1 MNPVEDTVS
10 SNTQI
15 DSAAKLTPTQRRR
28 ERRRRKK
35 AAETSTRTLTGELAA
50 EATAGAS
57 TEESTSTAIE
67 TPTSGELQE
76 AAPTRTRRR
85 RRRTP
90 ASATATAEPS
100 ADEVTA
106 PAEVPQASEEL
117 QETAPPRSR
126 RRRRRTPTS
135 ATATAEPSAGEVTA
149 PAEVPQASE
158 EQPET
163 APTRTRRRRRR
174 TPASAQAAAEASTD
188 EATAPAEVP
197 QASEEQPEE
206 AAPTR
211 TRQRRRRTPA
221 SAQAA
226 AEASTDEATA
236 PAEVPQASEEQPE
249 EAAPT
254 RTRQRRRAAPTS
266 AQAPEPAPEGKES
279 RYEEL
284 AEMADLPSPRKRR
297 AEAADSVAA
306 EGAEGKSASG
316 SFAHPA
322 EEEFSHL
329 LNFYGVKWLYE
340 PRSFPLRWEGNRT
353 VEMFTPDFYLPEEDL
368 FVELTTLKQS
378 LVTEKNRKLRHLR
391 ELYPDINIKLLYRRD
406 IHRLLAKYGYGPLAD
421 EEIQGIERVLI
432 TKPQIERR
440 VAELGR
446 QISAD
451 YEGEQPVLV
460 GVLRGVACFMS
471 DLMRQITLPL
481 SIDFM
486 AISTFDGSDGSG
498 VRITKDLDIDLAGR
512 HVLLVEDIVDTGMT
526 LNYLLHNLTSRGTA
540 SLKVCTLL
548 DKRVRRL
555 ADFKLDY
562 VGFEAPDEF
571 LVGYGLD
578 YLEKYRNLPFIG
590 ILKPGEQPATPAGR
604 GRRRPRKP
612 AATV

>member
-163 APTRTRRRRRR
+163 APTRTRR
-174 TPASAQAAAEASTD
+174 
-188 EATAPAEVP
+188 
-197 QASEEQPEE
+197 
-206 AAPTR
+206 
-211 TRQRRRRTPA
+211 RRRRTPA

>member
-1 MNPVEDTVS
+1 M
-10 SNTQI
+10 
-15 DSAAKLTPTQRRR
+15 AA
-28 ERRRRKK
+28 
-35 AAETSTRTLTGELAA
+35 
-50 EATAGAS
+50 
-57 TEESTSTAIE
+57 
-67 TPTSGELQE
+67 
-76 AAPTRTRRR
+76 
-85 RRRTP
+85 
-90 ASATATAEPS
+90 
-100 ADEVTA
+100 
-106 PAEVPQASEEL
+106 
-117 QETAPPRSR
+117 
-126 RRRRRTPTS
+126 
-135 ATATAEPSAGEVTA
+135 
-149 PAEVPQASE
+149 
-158 EQPET
+158 
-163 APTRTRRRRRR
+163 
-174 TPASAQAAAEASTD
+174 
-188 EATAPAEVP
+188 
-197 QASEEQPEE
+197 
-206 AAPTR
+206 
-211 TRQRRRRTPA
+211 
-221 SAQAA
+221 
-226 AEASTDEATA
+226 
-236 PAEVPQASEEQPE
+236 
-249 EAAPT
+249 
-254 RTRQRRRAAPTS
+254 
-266 AQAPEPAPEGKES
+266 
-279 RYEEL
+279 
-284 AEMADLPSPRKRR
+284 LPSPRKRR
-297 AEAADSVAA
+297 AEAAAELAA
-306 EGAEGKSASG
+306 PESAEALSASG
-316 SFAHPA
+316 PFAHPA

-486 AISTFDGSDGSG
+486 SISTFDGSDGSG
-498 VRITKDLDIDLAGR
+498 VRITKDLDIDLKGR

-548 DKRVRRL
+548 DKQIRRL

-562 VGFEAPDEF
+562 VGFEVPDEF

-590 ILKPGEQPATPAGR
+590 ILKPGEQPAAPAGR

-612 AATV
+612 VSTV

>member
-50 EATAGAS
+50 EATAEAS

-67 TPTSGELQE
+67 TPTSGEQPE

-100 ADEVTA
+100 A
-106 PAEVPQASEEL
+106 EE
-117 QETAPPRSR
+117 S
-126 RRRRRTPTS
+126 TPT
-135 ATATAEPSAGEVTA
+135 AIETPTTG
-149 PAEVPQASE
+149 
-158 EQPET
+158 EQPE
-163 APTRTRRRRRR
+163 AARTRTRRRRRR
-174 TPASAQAAAEASTD
+174 TPASATATAEASTD
-188 EATAPAEVP
+188 EATAPAEAP
-197 QASEEQPEE
+197 QASEEQPET
-206 AAPTR
+206 APTQ
-211 TRQRRRRTPA
+211 TRRRRRRTPA
-221 SAQAA
+221 SATAT
-226 AEASTDEATA
+226 AETSTDEVIA
-236 PAEVPQASEEQPE
+236 PAEVPQTSGEQPE
-249 EAAPT
+249 AAPPGT
-254 RTRQRRRAAPTS
+254 RRRRGQATAAT
-266 AQAPEPAPEGKES
+266 QAPEPTAEGKES

-297 AEAADSVAA
+297 EEAAESVAA
-306 EGAEGKSASG
+306 EGAEVKSASG

-526 LNYLLHNLTSRGTA
+526 LNYLLHNLTSRGTT

-590 ILKPGEQPATPAGR
+590 ILKPGEQPATSAGR

-612 AATV
+612 ASTA

>member
-1 MNPVEDTVS
+1 MSQVS
-10 SNTQI
+10 KEQ
-15 DSAAKLTPTQRRR
+15 P
-28 ERRRRKK
+28 
-35 AAETSTRTLTGELAA
+35 ET
-50 EATAGAS
+50 
-57 TEESTSTAIE
+57 
-67 TPTSGELQE
+67 E
-76 AAPTRTRRR
+76 AAPHRPRRR

-106 PAEVPQASEEL
+106 PAEVPQPSE
-117 QETAPPRSR
+117 QQPETEAAPPRPR
-126 RRRRRTPTS
+126 RRRRRTPAS
-135 ATATAEPSAGEVTA
+135 ATATVEPSADGTTTPT

-158 EQPET
+158 EQPEAET
-163 APTRTRRRRRR
+163 APPGPRRRRGKV
-174 TPASAQAAAEASTD
+174 TAATEAAE
-188 EATAPAEVP
+188 PA
-197 QASEEQPEE
+197 A
-206 AAPTR
+206 
-211 TRQRRRRTPA
+211 
-221 SAQAA
+221 
-226 AEASTDEATA
+226 
-236 PAEVPQASEEQPE
+236 
-249 EAAPT
+249 
-254 RTRQRRRAAPTS
+254 
-266 AQAPEPAPEGKES
+266 EGKES

-284 AEMADLPSPRKRR
+284 AEMAELPSPRKRR
-297 AEAADSVAA
+297 AEAAELAA
-306 EGAEGKSASG
+306 PEGTEGKSTSG
-316 SFAHPA
+316 LFAHPA

-421 EEIQGIERVLI
+421 EEVQGIERVLF

-451 YEGEQPVLV
+451 YEGEEPVLV

-498 VRITKDLDIDLAGR
+498 VRITKDLDIDLKGR
-512 HVLLVEDIVDTGMT
+512 HVLMVEDIVDTGMT
-526 LNYLLHNLTSRGTA
+526 LNYLLHDFTSRGTA

-548 DKRVRRL
+548 DKQVRRL

-571 LVGYGLD
+571 MVGYGLD

-590 ILKPGEQPATPAGR
+590 ILKPGEQPATSAGR

-612 AATV
+612 ASTA